1 MAILKHHFYTVPIL
15 IVAMLTCL
23 PLRAQERHRRISV
36 EEQLQILKNKLQ
48 LNDRQ
53 IKKVTTI
60 LEDQREEITMAMS
73 TYRSDS
79 TAKQGAIQ
87 GIIIMSDAQIKKILT
102 EKQTIAY
109 EEIIQARQK

>member
-1 MAILKHHFYTVPIL
+1 MAIQKHHFYTVPIL
-15 IVAMLTCL
+15 IVAMLTNL
-23 PLRAQERHRRISV
+23 SLIAQERHRRISV
-36 EEQLQILKNKLQ
+36 EDQLQILKNKLQ

-53 IKKVTTI
+53 IKRVTTI

-79 TAKQGAIQ
+79 TAMQTAIQ
-87 GIIIMSDAQIKKILT
+87 GIIIKSDAQIKKFLT
-102 EKQTIAY
+102 EKQTVAY

>member
-1 MAILKHHFYTVPIL
+1 MARQKHHFYTVLIL
-15 IVAMLTCL
+15 ITAMLTCISL
-23 PLRAQERHRRISV
+23 TAQERHRRITV

-79 TAKQGAIQ
+79 TAMQNAKQ
-87 GIIIMSDAQIKKILT
+87 GIIKQSDVLIKKILT